1 MKNKFAKQLGLLG
14 IIGLVIKI
22 IGALYR
28 LPLAYIMPED
38 AVTYYSIAYPWYT
51 FLIVIS
57 TTALPAVIAKLTAEY
72 GAKDDIQG
80 QTLVFD
86 VSRRLMKV
94 FGIITLIFLS
104 SAAGIISSASGYSES
119 IYSFFVLAIAS
130 YFVASNAAYR
140 GYFQGTQRLE
150 IFGISQ
156 LFEQLGRAILGL
168 LLVWFLSTLA
178 APNSWLAAAGTSG
191 AAFGA
196 LISWIYV
203 ANKYKKLNKVTSQKI
218 VLRDHK
224 PLIKKILKMVF
235 PIALGASIMPLL
247 TIIDATMIIWRLRQT
262 GFGDQAGVMYT
273 FITFYSVPIINLA
286 QVIFTALQVSL
297 LPMITRAYTQKSE
310 QFREKV
316 YLGILTSLLLGL
328 PMGLGIA
335 AFSRE
340 ILVFLYPNKA
350 EMIVGAAPVLG
361 ILGLGVAFLSLYQAS
376 TGILQG
382 INHYKKPVRNL
393 FVGAVVK
400 VITAYILLGIP
411 SLNIK
416 GAAISTLLAYAV
428 ASTLNILVVLKHVE
442 MPKSFIKKAGLT
454 LFSNAVMII
463 AAKSAFKL
471 VHLQLGDRLSLFV
484 GILVAVVVYAG
495 LMLATKVVTKEDL
508 TAMDNK

>member
-28 LPLAYIMPED
+28 LPLAYIMPEN

-57 TTALPAVIAKLTAEY
+57 TSALPAVIAKLTAEY
-72 GAKDDIQG
+72 GAKDDLAEQA
-80 QTLVFD
+80 LVFD

-94 FGIITLIFLS
+94 FGIMTVVFLS
-104 SAAGIISSASGYSES
+104 LMAFVVSKSSGYPES

-150 IFGISQ
+150 IFGLSQ
-156 LFEQLGRAILGL
+156 LFEQMGRVILGL
-168 LLVWFLSTLA
+168 LLVWILSKMA
-178 APNSWLAAAGTSG
+178 APDSWLAAAGTSG

-196 LISWIYV
+196 LISWIY
-203 ANKYKKLNKVTSQKI
+203 ASYKYKKMQTVPSQKI
-218 VLRDHK
+218 VLRAHK
-224 PLIKKILKMVF
+224 SLIQKILKMVF

-297 LPMITRAYTQKSE
+297 LPMITRAFTQKSE

-316 YLGILTSLLLGL
+316 YLGVLTSLLLGL

-335 AFSRE
+335 VFSRE

-350 EMIVGAAPVLG
+350 EMILGAAPVLG
-361 ILGLGVAFLSLYQAS
+361 ILGLGVAFLSLYQAT

-411 SLNIK
+411 TLNIK

-428 ASTLNILVVLKHVE
+428 AATLNMLVLLKHVE
-442 MPKSFIKKAGLT
+442 MPKSFIKKASLT
-454 LFSNAVMII
+454 LMSNVVMIV
-463 AAKSAFKL
+463 AAKGSFILA
-471 VHLQLGDRLSLFV
+471 HAHLGDRLSLLV
-484 GILVAVVVYAG
+484 GIFVAIIAYAAMM
-495 LMLATKVVTKEDL
+495 LMTKVVTKEDL

>member
-14 IIGLVIKI
+14 IIGLIIKV
-22 IGALYR
+22 IGAIYR
-28 LPLAYIMPED
+28 IPLAYLMPEN
-38 AVTYYSIAYPWYT
+38 AVTYYSLAYPWYT

-72 GAKDDIQG
+72 GAKDDIIG

-86 VSRRLMKV
+86 LSRKLMQI
-94 FGIITLIFLS
+94 FGILTLVFLCLGAS
-104 SAAGIISSASGYSES
+104 VISNASGYPES
-119 IYSFFVLAIAS
+119 VYSFFVLAIAS
-130 YFVASNAAYR
+130 YFVAANAAYR

-156 LFEQLGRAILGL
+156 LYEQLGRAVLGL
-168 LLVWFLSTLA
+168 IIVWGLTRIA
-178 APNSWLAAAGTSG
+178 ASDAWLAAAGTSG

-203 ANKYKKLNKVTSQKI
+203 AAKYRRLQSIKPEKVNIKDNKALVK
-218 VLRDHK
+218 R
-224 PLIKKILKMVF
+224 ILTMVF

-247 TIIDATMIIWRLRQT
+247 TIIDATMIIWRLRQI
-262 GFGDQAGVMYT
+262 GFGEQAGIMYT

-310 QFREKV
+310 NFEEKV
-316 YLGILTSLLLGL
+316 YLGVLTALLLGL

-335 AFSRE
+335 TFSKE

-350 EMIVGAAPVLG
+350 EMIVGAAPVLA
-361 ILGLGVAFLSLYQAS
+361 ILGLGVAFLSLYQAT

-382 INHYKKPVRNL
+382 IDHYKKPVRNL
-393 FVGAVVK
+393 FTGAIVK
-400 VITAYILLGIP
+400 VVTAYILLGIP

-416 GAAISTLLAYAV
+416 GAAISTLLAYIV
-428 ASTLNILVVLKHVE
+428 ASTLNMLVVIKNVSI
-442 MPKSFIKKAGLT
+442 PKTFAKKVSLT
-454 LFSNAVMII
+454 LISNLAMI
-463 AAKSAFKL
+463 ASA
-471 VHLQLGDRLSLFV
+471 RLSFNLASVAMGERLGLLV
-484 GILVAVVVYAG
+484 GILTAVMVYG
-495 LMLATKVVTKEDL
+495 LMIITTKVVTREDL
-508 TAMDNK
+508 MAMDKK

>member
-14 IIGLVIKI
+14 IIGLIIKVL
-22 IGALYR
+22 GAIYR
-28 LPLAYIMPED
+28 IPLAYIMPEN

-72 GAKDDIQG
+72 GATEDLRG

-86 VSRRLMKV
+86 ISRKLMQV
-94 FGIITLIFLS
+94 FGISTLLILS
-104 SAAGIISSASGYSES
+104 LCAGLISNISGYPES
-119 IYSFFVLAIAS
+119 LYSFFVLAIAS

-140 GYFQGTQRLE
+140 GFFQGTQKLE
-150 IFGISQ
+150 VFGLSQ
-156 LFEQLGRAILGL
+156 LFEQLGRVVLGL
-168 LLVWFLSTLA
+168 ILVWGLTKISA
-178 APNSWLAAAGTSG
+178 SDSILAAAGTSG

-196 LISWIYV
+196 LMSWIYIS
-203 ANKYKKLNKVTSQKI
+203 AKYRKI
-218 VLRDHK
+218 RIDNPHKAVLREQK

-262 GFGDQAGVMYT
+262 GFADQAGVMYT

-297 LPMITRAYTQKSE
+297 LPMITRAFTQKSE
-310 QFREKV
+310 NFREKV

-335 AFSRE
+335 GFSEE
-340 ILVFLYPNKA
+340 ILLFLYPNKVEA
-350 EMIVGAAPVLG
+350 IAGAAPVLG

-428 ASTLNILVVLKHVE
+428 AATLNVLVVLKHVE
-442 MPKSFIKKAGLT
+442 VPKSFFKKAALT
-454 LFSNAVMII
+454 LMANAVMII
-463 AAKSAFKL
+463 SAKAVFAV
-471 VHLQLGDRLSLFV
+471 VHSHLGDRLSLLV
-484 GILVAVVVYAG
+484 GIFVAVVVYGG
-495 LMLATKVVTKEDL
+495 LLFVTKVVTKEDL

>member
-14 IIGLVIKI
+14 IIGLVIKV

-28 LPLAYIMPED
+28 LPLAYIMPEN

-72 GAKDDIQG
+72 GAKDDLVEQA
-80 QTLVFD
+80 LVFD

-94 FGIITLIFLS
+94 FGIITVIFLS
-104 SAAGIISSASGYSES
+104 LVAFIISGSSGYPES

-150 IFGISQ
+150 IFGLSQ
-156 LFEQLGRAILGL
+156 LFEQMGRVILGL
-168 LLVWFLSTLA
+168 LIVWFLSTLS
-178 APNSWLAAAGTSG
+178 APDSWLAAAGTSG

-196 LISWIYV
+196 LISWIY
-203 ANKYKKLNKVTSQKI
+203 ASHKYKKMQVAPSQKI
-218 VLRDHK
+218 ILRDHK
-224 PLIKKILKMVF
+224 PLIQKILKMVF

-297 LPMITRAYTQKSE
+297 LPMITRAFTQKSE

-316 YLGILTSLLLGL
+316 YLGVLTALLLGL

-335 AFSRE
+335 VFSRE

-350 EMIVGAAPVLG
+350 EMILGAAPVLG
-361 ILGLGVAFLSLYQAS
+361 ILGLGVAFLSLYQAT

-411 SLNIK
+411 ALNIK

-428 ASTLNILVVLKHVE
+428 AATLNMLVLLKHVE
-442 MPKSFIKKAGLT
+442 MPKSFFKKASLT
-454 LFSNAVMII
+454 LMSNAVMIV
-463 AAKSAFKL
+463 AAKGSFIL
-471 VHLQLGDRLSLFV
+471 VHAHLGDRLSLLV
-484 GILVAVVVYAG
+484 GILVAIVAYACMM
-495 LMLATKVVTKEDL
+495 LMTKVVTKEDL